1 MSHALVP
8 SHDRPVRSRP
18 RHRARGLAGRR
29 AARGGRPVPR
39 GFTDVFTDFCDVPG
53 LTVDYAGAIDG
64 HYSATARGS
73 GGTVYFVDH
82 QRVTQTYTNQ
92 ATGLTATD
100 VQRILVKDLKI
111 TKVGNVVTILQLATG
126 FGTTY
131 GPDGSA
137 IARNPGQVPLPH
149 RVRRQRDPGGRQR
162 RHRDLLRP
170 GQGLHRAART
180 TSARPSSR
188 PSADRRRSRH
198 AHRANTRRVGAY
210 SVNTR
215 RVGAIHANTRRVG
228 VAGRPPDRHP
238 GRREL
243 RCGHD

>member
-1 MSHALVP
+1 MTH
-8 SHDRPVRSRP
+8 RFSR
-18 RHRARGLAGRR
+18 AMTVLSGAGLAIAL
-29 AARGGRPVPR
+29 AASPAAAQRVEGGPYHEE
-39 GFTDVFTDFCDVPG
+39 FTDVFTDFCDVPG

-82 QRVTQTYTNQ
+82 QTVTQTYTNQ

-111 TKVGNVVTILQLATG
+111 TKVGNIVTILQLATG
-126 FGTTY
+126 FGHHLRSRRQRHR
-131 GPDGSA
+131 PQSRA
-137 IARNPGQVPLPH
+137 VPLPH

-170 GQGLHRAART
+170 GQGLHRTHGRLLRGR
-180 TSARPSSR
+180 RPGHQLTDAGRRHSR
-188 PSADRRRSRH
+188 AEPRRHPGPTATGRRH
-198 AHRANTRRVGAY
+198 
-210 SVNTR
+210 S
-215 RVGAIHANTRRVG
+215 ANTRRVG
-228 VAGRPPDRHP
+228 VARRPPGRHP